1 MVTWCRYDAVNMTGK
16 LEWQNTITPLNQP
29 FFDMTDGLFIN
40 YKWEE
45 ASAQDMARVAGARR
59 AQVYLGID
67 VHGRGSFDGGG
78 WNCDVALAA
87 AKGNGLSAALFAP
100 GWVYENLEKSR
111 FQELQ
116 QEYWSKVR

>member
-1 MVTWCRYDAVNMTGK
+1 MTGK

-29 FFDMTDGLFIN
+29 FFDMADGLFIN

-45 ASAQDMARVAGARR
+45 ASAQEMSQLAGARR
-59 AQVYLGID
+59 PQVYLGID
-67 VHGRGSFDGGG
+67 VHGRGSFGGGG
-78 WNCDVALAA
+78 WNCDVALAV
-87 AKGNGLSAALFAP
+87 AKANGLSAALFAP

-116 QEYWSKVR
+116 QEYWSKVRS